1 MESLPKKQ
9 NPAPVSML
17 RSTSDLSPTDR
28 MNESHML
35 HWQEA
40 SFINLRESANQ
51 NEQGHGRPHGNVTD
65 IALAHNEQHE
75 PDSTVSRLKTILS
88 NIPGLVFECTLN
100 GNNEIDFSYL
110 NEGCQSI
117 LDIAPEQLR
126 ANPHLLL
133 DMILPADRESFLE
146 SMQASAASLST
157 WNWEGGLWIE
167 KWQDVK
173 SVNLRATAS
182 RNRQGKVLWSG
193 IITNITQS
201 RNEKMALDE
210 ITNRFKAIVSNIPS
224 LVFQCSLNNQN
235 DMVFNYLSDGCY
247 ALLGAHSDTLFKQ
260 PERFI
265 EIILPEDRE
274 SFFQSMHQSAANRSP
289 WNWEG
294 GLWIEEW
301 QDIKLVNLR
310 ASTMLNAQGQV
321 QWCGLIT
328 NITQSK
334 KEKQELERSNQ
345 QLEELSSHMA
355 LVKEQ
360 ERLHI
365 AREIHDNI
373 GGNLSAIKIGLS
385 SLIKGLEKQQPVLI
399 EKAIKLEELVDCT
412 FDDTHKITADLR
424 PGVLELGIVAALEW
438 HAREFENRMGIP
450 VSFKTN
456 EENLELDMDSAI
468 VLFRVCQEANTNT
481 AKYAKAGSIKI
492 ELMHQ
497 ADEIVL
503 QISDDGIGIKP
514 EDKLKKH
521 AFGLRGMVER
531 VQAVG
536 GRISIEPGLII
547 GTKIL
552 VRLPY
557 NPCYKLDI

>member
-1 MESLPKKQ
+1 MESLPEKQ
-9 NPAPVSML
+9 NPVPASML
-17 RSTSDLSPTDR
+17 RSTSDLSSWNQADK
-28 MNESHML
+28 SHTAQ
-35 HWQEA
+35 WPDA
-40 SFINLRESANQ
+40 SFISIKEDANQ
-51 NEQGHGRPHGNVTD
+51 NGQDHARRHGIFIG
-65 IALAHNEQHE
+65 IAQTNHEQHE
-75 PDSTVSRLKTILS
+75 LNTIDSRFKTILS
-88 NIPGLVFECTLN
+88 NIPGLVFESTLN
-100 GNNEIDFSYL
+100 ENSEIVFTYL
-110 NEGCQSI
+110 NQGCQTI
-117 LDIAPEQLR
+117 LDIAPEKLG
-126 ANPHLLL
+126 ANPHLLF

-146 SMQASAASLST
+146 SLQASAASLSV
-157 WNWEGGLWIE
+157 WSWEGGLWMD

-173 SVNLRATAS
+173 SVNLRATAT
-182 RNRQGKVLWSG
+182 RNQQGKVLWSG
-193 IITNITQS
+193 IITDITQS
-201 RNEKMALDE
+201 KNEKMALDE
-210 ITNRFKAIVSNIPS
+210 ITNRFTAIVSNIPS
-224 LVFQCSLNNQN
+224 LVFQCALNNQN
-235 DMVFNYLSDGCY
+235 DIIFNYLSDGCH
-247 ALLGAHSDTLFKQ
+247 ALLGTHSDTLFKE

-274 SFFQSMHQSAANRSP
+274 SFLKSMYQSAANRSA

-310 ASTMLNAQGQV
+310 ASAVLNTQGQV

-334 KEKQELERSNQ
+334 NEKQELERSHQ

-385 SLIKGLEKQQPVLI
+385 SLIKGLEKHQPALI
-399 EKAIKLEELVDCT
+399 EKAMKLEKLVDST

-438 HAREFENRMGIP
+438 HAKEFENRMGIP
-450 VSFKTN
+450 VTFKTN
-456 EENLELDMDSAI
+456 EENLELDMDCSI
-468 VLFRVCQEANTNT
+468 VLFRICQEATTNT
-481 AKYAKAGSIKI
+481 AKYARAGSIKI
-492 ELMHQ
+492 DLMHQ
-497 ADEIVL
+497 ASEIVM

-521 AFGLRGMVER
+521 AFGLRGMMER

-536 GRISIEPGLII
+536 GQISIEPGLII

-557 NPCYKLDI
+557 NP

>member
-1 MESLPKKQ
+1 MESVTENQ
-9 NPAPVSML
+9 NPAPTSMI
-17 RSTSDLSPTDR
+17 RSTSDLSSWDR
-28 MNESHML
+28 MNESHTAQ
-35 HWQEA
+35 WQET
-40 SFINLRESANQ
+40 SFNSLGESANQ
-51 NEQGHGRPHGNVTD
+51 NEQDQTHPHSIGQAGNKP
-65 IALAHNEQHE
+65 HE
-75 PDSTVSRLKTILS
+75 FIRIESRLKTILS

-100 GNNEIDFSYL
+100 ENNEISFSYV
-110 NEGCQSI
+110 NEGCQAMLGI
-117 LDIAPEQLR
+117 TPEQLN
-126 ANPHLLL
+126 ANPHLLF
-133 DMILPADRESFLE
+133 DIILPADRESFLE
-146 SMQASAASLST
+146 SMRASAASLSV
-157 WNWEGGLWIE
+157 WNWEGGLWME

-173 SVNLRATAS
+173 SVSLRATAT
-182 RNRQGKVLWSG
+182 RNQQDKVLWSG

-224 LVFQCSLNNQN
+224 LVFQCTLNNRN
-235 DMVFNYLSDGCY
+235 DIVFNYLSDGCY
-247 ALLGAHSDTLFKQ
+247 ALLGAHSDILFKA
-260 PERFI
+260 PERLI

-274 SFFQSMHQSAANRSP
+274 SFFKSMHESAENRSA

-310 ASTMLNAQGQV
+310 ASAMLNAQGQV

-334 KEKQELERSNQ
+334 KEKKELERSNQ

-373 GGNLSAIKIGLS
+373 GGNLSAIKIGIS
-385 SLIKGLEKQQPVLI
+385 SLIKGLEKQQPALI
-399 EKAIKLEELVDCT
+399 EKAMKLEELVDST

-481 AKYAKAGSIKI
+481 AKYAKAGSIEV

-536 GRISIEPGLII
+536 GRISIEPGLIA

>member
-17 RSTSDLSPTDR
+17 SSTSNVSPSVR
-28 MNESHML
+28 ANESHTAQ
-35 HWQEA
+35 WQEA
-40 SFINLRESANQ
+40 ALISLRERANRH
-51 NEQGHGRPHGNVTD
+51 EPGHARLYGNVTD
-65 IALAHNEQHE
+65 IAQANNEQHE
-75 PDSTVSRLKTILS
+75 FNSTVSRFKTILS

-110 NEGCQSI
+110 NEGCQAM
-117 LDIAPEQLR
+117 LDITPEQLS
-126 ANPHLLL
+126 ANPHLLF
-133 DMILPADRESFLE
+133 DMILPADRKSFLA
-146 SMQASAASLST
+146 SMQASAASLSA
-157 WNWEGGLWIE
+157 WNWEGGLWME

-173 SVNLRATAS
+173 SVNLRATAT
-182 RNRQGKVLWSG
+182 RNPQGKVLWSG

-235 DMVFNYLSDGCY
+235 DMVFNYLSDGCH
-247 ALLGAHSDTLFKQ
+247 ALLGAHSDTLFKA

-274 SFFQSMHQSAANRSP
+274 SFFKSMHQSAANRSA

-310 ASTMLNAQGQV
+310 ASAMLNAQGQI

-334 KEKQELERSNQ
+334 KEKQALERSNQ

-385 SLIKGLEKQQPVLI
+385 SLIKGLEKQQPALL
-399 EKAIKLEELVDCT
+399 EKALKLEELVDST

-438 HAREFENRMGIP
+438 HAKEFENRMGIP
-450 VSFKTN
+450 VSFTTN

-481 AKYAKAGSIKI
+481 AKYAKADSIKI
-492 ELMHQ
+492 ELMHE

-531 VQAVG
+531 VQAVD
-536 GRISIEPGLII
+536 GRISIEPGLIT

-557 NPCYKLDI
+557 NPCCKLDI

>member
-9 NPAPVSML
+9 NPAPLSML
-17 RSTSDLSPTDR
+17 RSTSDLSSWNRT
-28 MNESHML
+28 NASHTEQ
-35 HWQEA
+35 WQEA
-40 SFINLRESANQ
+40 SFISLRESANQ
-51 NEQGHGRPHGNVTD
+51 NEQDHARPHGNVTG
-65 IALAHNEQHE
+65 IALANNEQHE
-75 PDSTVSRLKTILS
+75 LNSAVSRFKTILS

-110 NEGCQSI
+110 NEGCQAM
-117 LDIAPEQLR
+117 LDITPEQLS
-126 ANPHLLL
+126 ANPHLLF
-133 DMILPADRESFLE
+133 DMILPADRKSFLA
-146 SMQASAASLST
+146 SMQASAASLSA
-157 WNWEGGLWIE
+157 WNWEGGLWME

-173 SVNLRATAS
+173 SVSLRATAT
-182 RNRQGKVLWSG
+182 RNPQGKVLWSG

-224 LVFQCSLNNQN
+224 LVFQCALDNQN
-235 DMVFNYLSDGCY
+235 ELVFNYLSDGCH
-247 ALLGAHSDTLFKQ
+247 ALLGTHSDTLFKQ
-260 PERFI
+260 PERLI

-274 SFFQSMHQSAANRSP
+274 SFFQSMHQSAANRSA

-310 ASTMLNAQGQV
+310 ASAMLNAQGQV

-399 EKAIKLEELVDCT
+399 EKAMKLEALVDST

-438 HAREFENRMGIP
+438 HAREFENRMGVP
-450 VSFKTN
+450 VSFTTN

-481 AKYAKAGSIKI
+481 AKYAKADSIKI
-492 ELMHQ
+492 ELMHE

-536 GRISIEPGLII
+536 GRISIEPGLIA

>member
-1 MESLPKKQ
+1 MDSLQKKQ
-9 NPAPVSML
+9 NPDPVSMPHT
-17 RSTSDLSPTDR
+17 SSDLSPTDR
-28 MNESHML
+28 MNESHMV
-35 HWQEA
+35 HWQKA
-40 SFINLRESANQ
+40 SFISIRESANQ
-51 NEQGHGRPHGNVTD
+51 NEQDHGRPHGNVAG
-65 IALAHNEQHE
+65 IAQAHNEQHE
-75 PDSTVSRLKTILS
+75 PDSTLARLKAILS

-100 GNNEIDFSYL
+100 ENNEIVFIYL
-110 NEGCQSI
+110 NEGCQAL
-117 LDIAPEQLR
+117 LDLTPEQMN
-126 ANPHLLL
+126 ANPHLFI
-133 DMILPADRESFLE
+133 DMILPADRKSFLA
-146 SMQASAASLST
+146 SMQASAASLNV
-157 WNWEGGLWIE
+157 WNWEGGLWME

-173 SVNLRATAS
+173 SVNLCATAS
-182 RNRQGKVLWSG
+182 RIRQGKVLWSG

-201 RNEKMALDE
+201 HNEKMALDE

-224 LVFQCSLNNQN
+224 LVFQCALDNNN
-235 DMVFNYLSDGCY
+235 ELVFNYLSDACY

-260 PERFI
+260 PEQFI

-274 SFFQSMHQSAANRSP
+274 SFFKSMHQSAANRSA

-294 GLWIEEW
+294 GLWIKEW

-310 ASTMLNAQGQV
+310 ASAMLNAQGQV

-373 GGNLSAIKIGLS
+373 GGNLTAIKIGLS
-385 SLIKGLEKQQPVLI
+385 SLIKGLEKQQPALI
-399 EKAIKLEELVDCT
+399 EKAMKLEALVDST

-438 HAREFENRMGIP
+438 HAKEFENSMGIP
-450 VSFKTN
+450 VSFKSN
-456 EENLELDMDSAI
+456 EESLELDMDCSI

-481 AKYAKAGSIKI
+481 AKYAKAESIKI
-492 ELMHQ
+492 ELIHQ

-514 EDKLKKH
+514 EDKLKRN

-531 VQAVG
+531 VQAVDG
-536 GRISIEPGLII
+536 QISIEPGLIA
-547 GTKIL
+547 GTQIL

-557 NPCYKLDI
+557 NPCYN

>member
-9 NPAPVSML
+9 KPALQSML
-17 RSTSDLSPTDR
+17 RSASNLSPWHRT
-28 MNESHML
+28 NESRTAQ
-35 HWQEA
+35 WQEA
-40 SFINLRESANQ
+40 SFISLRESANQ
-51 NEQGHGRPHGNVTD
+51 NEQDHTHPHGSVTG
-65 IALAHNEQHE
+65 IAQANNEQHE
-75 PDSTVSRLKTILS
+75 HDSTISRLNTILS
-88 NIPGLVFECTLN
+88 NIPGLVFECTLG

-110 NEGCQSI
+110 NEGCQAI
-117 LDIAPEQLR
+117 LDITPRQLS
-126 ANPHLLL
+126 ANPHLLF
-133 DMILPADRESFLE
+133 DMILPADRKSFLE
-146 SMQASAASLST
+146 SMQASATSLT
-157 WNWEGGLWIE
+157 AWNWEGGLWME

-173 SVNLRATAS
+173 SVNLRATAT
-182 RNRQGKVLWSG
+182 RNMQGKVLWSG

-235 DMVFNYLSDGCY
+235 DIVFNYLSDGCY
-247 ALLGAHSDTLFKQ
+247 ALLGAHSDTLFKE
-260 PERFI
+260 PERLI

-274 SFFQSMHQSAANRSP
+274 SFFKSMQRSAESRSA

-310 ASTMLNAQGQV
+310 ASTMLNAQGQI

-385 SLIKGLEKQQPVLI
+385 SLIKSLEKQQPMLI
-399 EKAIKLEELVDCT
+399 EKAKKLEELVDST

-438 HAREFENRMGIP
+438 HAKEFENRMGIP
-450 VSFKTN
+450 VTFKTN
-456 EENLELDMDSAI
+456 EENLELDMDSSI

-481 AKYAKAGSIKI
+481 AKYAKASSIKI

-497 ADEIVL
+497 ADEIVM

-536 GRISIEPGLII
+536 GQISIEPGPLI

-552 VRLPY
+552 VRIPY
-557 NPCYKLDI
+557 NPCYNLDI

>member
-51 NEQGHGRPHGNVTD
+51 NEQGHGRPHGNVTG

-110 NEGCQSI
+110 NEGCQAI

-310 ASTMLNAQGQV
+310 ASAMLNAQGQV